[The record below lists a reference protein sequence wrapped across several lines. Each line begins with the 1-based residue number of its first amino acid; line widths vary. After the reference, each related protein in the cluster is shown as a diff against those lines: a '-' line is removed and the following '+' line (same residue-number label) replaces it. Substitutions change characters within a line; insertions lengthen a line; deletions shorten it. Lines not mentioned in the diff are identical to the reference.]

1 MKALHVLGIFVS
13 ATISLYGA
21 DADPVK
27 FFKLDFA
34 VKELDAGKVISSH
47 TYSIRAATGQPGGT
61 SIRTV
66 SKVPSMVSSSGQ
78 LTYLEVGINFDVR
91 HFKEADGD
99 VSLEL
104 VADISSIAED
114 PTALAKSPII
124 RQNKWNSVV
133 TAKVGKPT
141 VLFTSDDVSSKRQM
155 TVEMTATPVR

>member
-47 TYSIRAATGQPGGT
+47 TYSIRAATGQPGGA
-61 SIRTV
+61 SVRTV
-66 SKVPSMVSSSGQ
+66 SKVPSMVSSSAQ
-78 LTYLEVGINFDVR
+78 VTYLEVGINFDVR
-91 HFKEADGD
+91 HFKEMDGD

-124 RQNKWNSVV
+124 RQNKWNSIV